1 MSEKAEVTR
10 NKKNA
15 IILREENPNEKGY
28 QTTNKVFVRGIIEDE
43 LEYSHTILWEK
54 FYRTKIIIKR
64 LSGTKDYIPI
74 LISEF
79 LISEKIMNKSLK
91 NKWVE
96 GFGQFR
102 SHNSKMNEDGKS
114 HLDLYVFITDI
125 NIYENE
131 YEMEENEKANNM
143 IYLDGYICKQPIFRQ
158 TPSERKITDLLI
170 AVNRSYG
177 KADYIPCIAW
187 GRVAEWAAYLDIG
200 TRVELN
206 GRIQS
211 RKYLKKPF
219 PDSEVGERKIAYEVS
234 ITRMQK
240 VLLFGTKL

>member
-143 IYLDGYICKQPIFRQ
+143 I
-158 TPSERKITDLLI
+158 
-170 AVNRSYG
+170 
-177 KADYIPCIAW
+177 
-187 GRVAEWAAYLDIG
+187 
-200 TRVELN
+200 
-206 GRIQS
+206 
-211 RKYLKKPF
+211 
-219 PDSEVGERKIAYEVS
+219 
-234 ITRMQK
+234 
-240 VLLFGTKL
+240 